1 LKHLLTITLLFDSWD
16 DFVASYRNS
25 TEQQLDAP
33 CSLQPAGRGADDM
46 REANFLDEIRRSNAS
61 VSTAAR
67 SVGVTTSTGVR
78 WAKRAG
84 IDFVKRPKVWND
96 DRLQKVRR
104 FLLLGLSK
112 LEVHERTGMSAVSL
126 NRLLS
131 SEPGTS
137 SAWRAAR
144 EVQMRAEKRRSFLAV
159 IAAHPGW
166 PVKAIRAIPGNGY
179 AWLYRHD
186 RAWLSEHLPA
196 IWSAAARP

>member
-33 CSLQPAGRGADDM
+33 CSLQPAGRGADDT

-61 VSTAAR
+61 VSAAAR

-84 IDFVKRPKVWND
+84 IDFVRRPKVWSEG
-96 DRLQKVRR
+96 RLRDVRT
-104 FLLLGLSK
+104 LLSLGLSK
-112 LEVHERTGMSAVSL
+112 LEVQRRTGMSAVSL

-131 SEPGTS
+131 SEPETS

-144 EVQMRAEKRRSFLAV
+144 EAQIRTESRRSFLALV
-159 IAAHPGW
+159 AAHPGW

-196 IWSAAARP
+196 IWSAAAPP